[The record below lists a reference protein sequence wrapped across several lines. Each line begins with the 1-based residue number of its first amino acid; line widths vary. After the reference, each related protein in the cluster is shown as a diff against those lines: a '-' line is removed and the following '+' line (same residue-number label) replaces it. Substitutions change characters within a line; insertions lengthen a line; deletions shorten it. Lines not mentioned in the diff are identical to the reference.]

1 MWRFEEYVERSRR
14 VSSVLELGRL
24 YSSLI
29 KIEGY
34 ENCVLVSLRGR
45 KVGRVGWVQVPA
57 GYDDAYVQNRWE
69 RIDPVVA
76 CSLRATRPFF
86 WSDVVEQTELS
97 EAQVK
102 FIEECKGL
110 RVQSGVVF
118 PFHGPGHQLDIM
130 SISRRT
136 SDVPD
141 KNRIGLLHAISA
153 QTWNRYLELS
163 DEKLFL
169 DSAARL
175 TEREQEVMRWCK
187 EGKSRLEIGEIM
199 SISSKTV
206 EFHLR
211 NVMDKLGAKNQVTAV
226 VMAIQRGLIEL

>member
-1 MWRFEEYVERSRR
+1 
-14 VSSVLELGRL
+14 
-24 YSSLI
+24 
-29 KIEGY
+29 
-34 ENCVLVSLRGR
+34 
-45 KVGRVGWVQVPA
+45 
-57 GYDDAYVQNRWE
+57 
-69 RIDPVVA
+69 
-76 CSLRATRPFF
+76 
-86 WSDVVEQTELS
+86 
-97 EAQVK
+97 
-102 FIEECKGL
+102 
-110 RVQSGVVF
+110 
-118 PFHGPGHQLDIM
+118 M

-175 TEREQEVMRWCK
+175 TERELEVMRWCK